1 MEKNLPANTTKASI
15 AKTDPIIAGKTIFRI
30 NLLLP
35 YPLSDNQIEDWLDN
49 IKRLEP
55 NISVQTLNLI
65 IDRFLT
71 GHYKWNS
78 HEALQNIF
86 AAISSY
92 KAELK
97 LIEDGL
103 LNQAR
108 IDAEESGLPIEEC
121 IAIRHQLKNKPNDTN

>member
-1 MEKNLPANTTKASI
+1 MEKNLPANTTKVSI
-15 AKTDPIIAGKTIFRI
+15 AKIEPQIAGQTLFRI

-35 YPLSDNQIEDWLDN
+35 YPLSDNQIEDWIDN

-55 NISVQTLNLI
+55 NISIQTLNLI

-86 AAISSY
+86 AAITLY

-97 LIEDGL
+97 YAEVKAI
-103 LNQAR
+103 NQAR
-108 IDAEESGLPIEEC
+108 IDAEESGLSIEEC
-121 IAIRHQLKNKPNDTN
+121 IAINHQLKNNQ

>member
-15 AKTDPIIAGKTIFRI
+15 AKIDPILAGKTLFRI

-65 IDRFLT
+65 IDRFLV

-86 AAISSY
+86 SAITLY
-92 KAELK
+92 KAEMK
-97 LIEDGL
+97 YNEMML

-108 IDAEESGLPIEEC
+108 IDAEESGLAVDEC
-121 IAIRHQLKNKPNDTN
+121 INIRKQLNK